1 MPPSQTVTV
10 ELTPETAARLNAAVA
25 EGLYPDL
32 AHAVEAVVNG
42 WDDREQARTDL
53 RHLLEEGLASGPG
66 EPAERVFNRL
76 RQRYGK

>member
-1 MPPSQTVTV
+1 MPLSQTVTI

-32 AHAVEAVVNG
+32 TQAVSAVVNV
-42 WDDREQARTDL
+42 WDDQEQARTDL
-53 RHLLEEGLASGPG
+53 RGLLEAGMASGPG
-66 EPAERVFNRL
+66 EPAEQVFKRL